1 VVVNTRKHRS
11 EPLPPDDRRRA
22 IVDAVIPLL
31 LTEGSAVTSRQIAE
45 AAGIAEGTIFRVFS
59 DKPSVILEAIKVS
72 MDPEPVRDALAQIP
86 ESDSMETQLQEAT
99 RVLLDRTDRVATL
112 IGILHT
118 VKTPGTDRPAGTRH
132 FVTESNTVIL
142 AALTDLLERHRGRL
156 RVAPAE
162 AAVAFRGFVF
172 ANAHPMVAADDR
184 ATPEEIVAVLLNG
197 IASPGGEASV

>member
-1 VVVNTRKHRS
+1 VNARTHRS

-31 LTEGSAVTSRQIAE
+31 LTVGPAVTSRQIAE

-86 ESDSMETQLQEAT
+86 ESDSMETQLQEAA
-99 RVLLDRTDRVATL
+99 RILLDRTDRVATL

-118 VKTPGTDRPAGTRH
+118 VKTTETDRPAGRPL
-132 FVTESNTVIL
+132 FVTESNAVIL
-142 AALTDLLERHRGRL
+142 AALTDLLERHKSRI
-156 RVAPAE
+156 RVAAAE
-162 AAVAFRGFVF
+162 AALAFRGFVF
-172 ANAHPMVAADDR
+172 ANAHPMVAPDDR

-197 IASPGGEASV
+197 IAAPAGEANV